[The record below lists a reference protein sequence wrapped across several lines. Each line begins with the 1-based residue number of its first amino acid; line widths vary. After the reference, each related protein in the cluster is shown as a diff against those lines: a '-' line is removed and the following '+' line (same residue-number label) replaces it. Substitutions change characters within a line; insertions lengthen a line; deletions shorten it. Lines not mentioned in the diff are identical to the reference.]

1 MERVLEPELMDDLE
15 QARAYAEADFAE
27 PNRHFLELFLERF
40 PDWTARGA
48 VLDLGC
54 GPGDISLR
62 LADRFPDCEIHGVD
76 GSAAMLKFAEQ
87 ARRGH
92 PARQRVRFIEGLLPG
107 AELPYDRYQAV
118 VSNSLL
124 HHLHQP
130 AVLWQTISGLAA
142 AGAPVLVMDLM
153 RARSPEHAQAL
164 VDSYAEGE
172 PDVLRQ
178 DFYHSL
184 LAAFEIGEVRAQ
196 LDAAGLADL
205 RIEPVSD
212 RHLAVWGR
220 IPG

>member
-27 PNRHFLELFLERF
+27 PNGHFVELFDERF
-40 PDWTARGA
+40 PEWEARGPI
-48 VLDLGC
+48 LDLGC

-62 LADRFPDCEIHGVD
+62 LAHRFPACEIHGVD
-76 GSAAMLKFAEQ
+76 GSAAMLQFAEQ
-87 ARRGH
+87 ARRAH
-92 PARQRVRFIEGLLPG
+92 QAAARVSFIEGLLPG
-107 AELPYDRYQAV
+107 AELPYPRYQGV

-130 AVLWQTISGLAA
+130 AGLWQTISGRAA
-142 AGAPVLVMDLM
+142 PGAPILVMDLM
-153 RARSPEHAQAL
+153 RASSPAHAQAL
-164 VDSYAEGE
+164 VDNYAEGE

-184 LAAFEIGEVRAQ
+184 LAAFEIDEVRAQ
-196 LDAAGLADL
+196 LDAAGLTDL
-205 RIEPVSD
+205 QVEPVSD

-220 IPG
+220 MRG

>member
-27 PNRHFLELFLERF
+27 PNGHFVELFDKCF
-40 PDWTARGA
+40 PQWEARGPI
-48 VLDLGC
+48 LDLGC

-62 LADRFPDCEIHGVD
+62 MAQRFAACEIHGVD
-76 GSAAMLKFAEQ
+76 GSAAMLQFAEQ
-87 ARRGH
+87 ARCGH
-92 PARQRVRFIEGLLPG
+92 QAAERVRFIAGMVPG

-130 AVLWQTISGLAA
+130 VGLWQTIFDRAA
-142 AGAPVLVMDLM
+142 PGAPVLVMDLM
-153 RARSPEHAQAL
+153 RASTPAHAQAL
-164 VDSYAEGE
+164 VDDYAEGE

-184 LAAFEIGEVRAQ
+184 LAAFEIDEVRAQ
-196 LDAAGLADL
+196 LDAAGLAEF
-205 RIEPVSD
+205 RVEPVSD

-220 IPG
+220 MRG